1 MYDKIFIDDFLY
13 SQEVTEVTTETS
25 EETTEVA
32 SLTDASSY
40 DVVLNDINNNL
51 NIIIFIFL
59 IFLIFHFKSIL
70 HNVFYNNT
78 KEMK

>member
-13 SQEVTEVTTETS
+13 NEEVTEFTTETS
-25 EETTEVA
+25 GETTEIA
-32 SLTDASSY
+32 SLTDAASY

-51 NIIIFIFL
+51 SIITFILL